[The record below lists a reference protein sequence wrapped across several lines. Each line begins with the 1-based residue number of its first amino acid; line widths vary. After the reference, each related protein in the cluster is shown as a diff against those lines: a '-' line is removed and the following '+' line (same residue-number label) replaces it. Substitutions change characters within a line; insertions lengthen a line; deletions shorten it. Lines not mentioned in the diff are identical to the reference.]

1 VQCALS
7 AVAKT
12 ARHLLLSP
20 QRNHEKGCFVMRNER
35 IFGLAAA
42 VSLGLV
48 AGAVPSIG
56 LNAQDGLGSGIASF
70 YGSNFHGKR
79 TASGEIFSNSKMT
92 AAHRSLRFGSMV
104 RVTNLRNGKQVIVR
118 VNDRGPWTGGRVID
132 LSRAAASQ
140 IDMIG
145 SGTARVSL
153 EKVN

>member
-1 VQCALS
+1 M
-7 AVAKT
+7 
-12 ARHLLLSP
+12 R
-20 QRNHEKGCFVMRNER
+20 KGKL
-35 IFGLAAA
+35 FGLAT
-42 VSLGLV
+42 VLSLGLV
-48 AGAVPSIG
+48 VSAVPAIG
-56 LNAQDGLGSGIASF
+56 LNAQDGLGTGIASF
-70 YGSNFHGKR
+70 YGSEFNGKR

-104 RVTNLRNGKQVIVR
+104 RVTNLRNGKQVTVR

-140 IDMIG
+140 IGMIG

>member
-1 VQCALS
+1 
-7 AVAKT
+7 
-12 ARHLLLSP
+12 
-20 QRNHEKGCFVMRNER
+20 MRNGKL
-35 IFGLAAA
+35 FGLAAA
-42 VSLGLV
+42 MSLGLV
-48 AGAVPSIG
+48 AAAVPAIG

-70 YGSNFHGKR
+70 YGSSFDGKR

-92 AAHRSLRFGSMV
+92 AAHRSLSFGSMV
-104 RVTNLRNGKQVIVR
+104 RVTNLRNGKQVTVR

-140 IDMIG
+140 IGMIG